1 MTRLH
6 VPVPVRWSD
15 LDAYEHVNNA
25 RMLTLLEEARIA
37 AFWSDPEGGA
47 PTAVLDTGP
56 GSATITLVAAQRVEY
71 LAPIP
76 FPREPLDVELWIGRL
91 GGASLEVC
99 YEIFKPG
106 GFDPA
111 HAIHARRDDD
121 GARRPRDRGAPQSS
135 ATRRAPHG
143 SRTSRHRSSSAAEV
157 SCWGR

>member
-99 YEIFKPG
+99 YEIFSPVG
-106 GFDPA
+106 ST
-111 HAIHARRDDD
+111 
-121 GARRPRDRGAPQSS
+121 PRTLYTRAATTMVLVDRVTGAPRKLSDE
-135 ATRRAPHG
+135 A
-143 SRTSRHRSSSAAEV
+143 RTAWQPYVETPIVFR
-157 SCWGR
+157 G